1 MSLKD
6 DEIKDVGSIPMCLPA
21 IVHAL
26 SYNLGFSFPLP
37 FRFLRRW
44 QGKYQLVEV
53 EDDGSG
59 EGSGEAALGKLSQA
73 QI

>member
-1 MSLKD
+1 MAQSPC
-6 DEIKDVGSIPMCLPA
+6 VCLPLCTHFP
-21 IVHAL
+21 ITWGRL
-26 SYNLGFSFPLP
+26 FPLP